1 MQSSALNKVTED
13 APPQAE
19 GAAAESKAASKASK
33 AESKPASKVGSQV
46 GSRIGSIKV
55 GQADVE
61 ACEVKTDLHAKMT
74 NAFTRSA
81 TRSVKNI
88 QYSSV
93 DVDEQRPKSTTKSQ
107 ATRFSEKILAAANSV
122 KSLAEV
128 SAEKQRPDTAVR
140 MRQSNQLLG

>member
-1 MQSSALNKVTED
+1 LQSSALNKVTED

-19 GAAAESKAASKASK
+19 GPAAESKAASKT
-33 AESKPASKVGSQV
+33 ETKPASKVGSQV

-55 GQADVE
+55 GQADIE

-93 DVDEQRPKSTTKSQ
+93 DVDEQRPKSTTKS
-107 ATRFSEKILAAANSV
+107 
-122 KSLAEV
+122 
-128 SAEKQRPDTAVR
+128 
-140 MRQSNQLLG
+140 